1 MWPVCES
8 TVHLQMCLEIK
19 NRAEVMEPGGFGVEG
34 AFPEYVSGLACW
46 PIGKPYCMRITAA
59 GRDMPSCRPRLKG
72 RHFDNRRRTHQNQTY
87 PLIFEKG
94 G

>member
-46 PIGKPYCMRITAA
+46 PIGKPYENY
-59 GRDMPSCRPRLKG
+59 GG
-72 RHFDNRRRTHQNQTY
+72 GQRHAELPIST
-87 PLIFEKG
+87 
-94 G
+94 